1 MLCVALVGKVGC
13 VHHKKGMNELCNI
26 GRVCIHVIGGLRIS
40 VRKYV
45 SVMCN
50 INRRDMIRITRCKR

>member
-1 MLCVALVGKVGC
+1 MLCVASVVKVRC
-13 VHHKKGMNELCNI
+13 VQHKGMNELCNI
-26 GRVCIHVIGGLRIS
+26 GRVCIHVIGGLRIL

-50 INRRDMIRITRCKR
+50 ISRRDMIRITRYKR